1 MTAAF
6 LILFA
11 LGGGGHAAKPGTI
24 RWEHRL
30 EDALKKAKSSGK
42 PVMIDFWADW
52 CGWCHR
58 LDQTTY
64 VDPEVTRI
72 VGSDFIAL
80 KIDTEA
86 GKRSADIATKYG
98 VQSLPTIAFISP
110 TGRPIDRVSGFQG
123 PGPFPRTLETVR
135 AKAAKV
141 IAWETALEK
150 DSQDAAALFQL
161 GMHMF
166 EQESYE
172 ESRDLLRRATDVDVK
187 RPVADRKQ
195 ARMLIGI
202 IDRYD
207 SKYQRAEAVLK
218 EGLALE
224 PATEFDPKMLYILG
238 RVYAAW
244 NKTAEARVML
254 NRVVNEYP
262 ASAVAQ
268 KAKETLVALGQR

>member
-1 MTAAF
+1 MTLA
-6 LILFA
+6 LLVVFA
-11 LGGGGHAAKPGTI
+11 LGGGPAKPGAI

-42 PVMIDFWADW
+42 PVMIDFWAEW

-64 VDPEVTRI
+64 VDPDVARLITT
-72 VGSDFIAL
+72 DFIAV

-86 GKRSADIATKYG
+86 GKRSAEIASKYG

-110 TGRPIDRVSGFQG
+110 SGRPIDRISGFQG
-123 PGPFPRTLETVR
+123 PGPFPRTLETVK

-141 IAWETALEK
+141 IAWENTLDK
-150 DSQDAAALFQL
+150 DPQDAAALFQL

-172 ESRDLLRRATDVDVK
+172 ESRDLLRRAAEADVR

-195 ARMLIGI
+195 TRMLIGI

-207 SKYQRAEAVLK
+207 AKYQRAEAVLK

-224 PATEFDPKMLYILG
+224 PATEFDPKMLYVLA
-238 RVYAAW
+238 RVYAAS
-244 NKTAEARVML
+244 NKTAEARVIL
-254 NRVVNEYP
+254 NRVLSEYP
-262 ASAVAQ
+262 ASSVAQ
-268 KAKETLVALGQR
+268 KARETLVALGH

>member
-1 MTAAF
+1 MTAA
-6 LILFA
+6 LLVMLA
-11 LGGGGHAAKPGTI
+11 LGGGSAKPATI

-42 PVMIDFWADW
+42 PVMIDFWAEW

-64 VDPEVTRI
+64 IDPEVTKM
-72 VGSDFIAL
+72 VAGDFIAL

-110 TGRPIDRVSGFQG
+110 SGRPIDRVNGYQG
-123 PGPFPRTLETVR
+123 PGPFPRTLETVKE
-135 AKAAKV
+135 KASKV
-141 IAWETALEK
+141 IAWESALDK
-150 DSQDAAALFQL
+150 DSQDAGALFHL

-166 EQESYE
+166 EQEAYE
-172 ESRDLLRRATDVDVK
+172 ESRELLRRAAEVDAK

-195 ARMLIGI
+195 TRMLIGI

-207 SKYQRAEAVLK
+207 AKYQRAEAVLK

-224 PATEFDPKMLYILG
+224 PATEFDPKMLYVLG

-244 NKTAEARVML
+244 NKTAEARVTL

-262 ASAVAQ
+262 ASSVAQ
-268 KAKETLVALGQR
+268 KAKETLVALKEH